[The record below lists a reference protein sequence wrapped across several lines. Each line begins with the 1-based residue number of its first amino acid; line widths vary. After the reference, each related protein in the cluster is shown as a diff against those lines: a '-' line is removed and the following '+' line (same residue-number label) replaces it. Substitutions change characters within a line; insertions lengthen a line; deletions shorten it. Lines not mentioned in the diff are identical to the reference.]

1 MARSCTCHLPRPAL
15 PSFPAGSTARSG
27 TTDLGGSRTHSP
39 QLPPNGAG
47 PGAVGAAM
55 QKPLV
60 AEMREGGLWWG
71 HSDLGPQWIEEEAL
85 QFVGG

>member
-1 MARSCTCHLPRPAL
+1 M
-15 PSFPAGSTARSG
+15 
-27 TTDLGGSRTHSP
+27 
-39 QLPPNGAG
+39 
-47 PGAVGAAM
+47 GAAM